1 MSNSDQLSKKLMT
14 IGGGKTLTK
23 TANKMDKLI
32 VGCVKQIQIK
42 LQEEYNGK
50 INLYHDT
57 KIYLKDIVAKL
68 RKIYPNE
75 IWFYNFEKSTIKPDG
90 GILYIVDNEGRQ
102 YPILIAEQKSQGTN
116 DRIVQETGKK
126 QSKTT
131 HSSCWY
137 CSANE
142 YWYRKAKRNHFQFT
156 KGSILPSKSNWFRWY
171 VKRGVIFMT
180 FAEFMVF
187 LVKMLFAAFALYL
200 LSEVVKT
207 YIKHKYSK
215 EVVEAEKEKKCE
227 RQHVVAK

>member
-1 MSNSDQLSKKLMT
+1 MWKKIMLNKISFLQGCLLILKVWKYSIRKNGRHCNTSKMKKRGNMSNSNQLSKKLMT

-90 GILYIVDNEGRQ
+90 GILYIVDNDGRQ

-126 QSKTT
+126 QSKGNAIERLGKNLIGLRT
-131 HSSCWY
+131 WMKKWG
-137 CSANE
+137 N
-142 YWYRKAKRNHFQFT
+142 F
-156 KGSILPSKSNWFRWY
+156 SICLFWFRMWFRTKIIHFGSCDY
-171 VKRGVIFMT
+171 DGGIFKI
-180 FAEFMVF
+180 EQ
-187 LVKMLFAAFALYL
+187 Y
-200 LSEVVKT
+200 
-207 YIKHKYSK
+207 
-215 EVVEAEKEKKCE
+215 
-227 RQHVVAK
+227 